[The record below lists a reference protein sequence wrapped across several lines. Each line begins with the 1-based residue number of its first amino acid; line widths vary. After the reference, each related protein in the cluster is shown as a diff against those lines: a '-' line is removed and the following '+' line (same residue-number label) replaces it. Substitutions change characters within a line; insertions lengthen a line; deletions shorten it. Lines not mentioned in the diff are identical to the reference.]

1 MIDVS
6 NVASAAQLP
15 KEDRMAAGVK
25 VIEGGS
31 VTSPNG
37 YRAGGVFAGLKTP
50 GEGVLDL
57 GILVSDRP
65 ATVAGTFSR
74 NKILSPS
81 VTVTRSRVPSS
92 SARGVVANSG
102 CANCSVGEQGVEDAL
117 DMTRL
122 AEAQAGVGTGEMMVA
137 STGVIGVEL
146 PMALIR
152 GKIGDIELTDD
163 GGPDFARSIMTT
175 DSRPKH
181 IAAQFGVGDNTYT
194 IGGVAK
200 GVGMIHPDMATM
212 LSFIT
217 CDASIPEGFLQESV
231 SAAVDASFNMIDV
244 DGDQSTNDTVL
255 LFANGAG
262 GGDPIGS
269 ADSAGAGAF
278 QEALTE
284 VCTYLAKEL
293 VRDGEGAGHVMAVT
307 VEGATSREDARCAA
321 REISSSNLV
330 KAMVHG
336 NDPNWGR
343 IMMAL
348 GKSGIELQE
357 SKIDIFIN
365 GIHIVHEGKAIPYY
379 VDAVVA
385 GMVAPEVEFRVS
397 LNIGDHSATGWG
409 SDLTEEYV
417 TFNSAYTT

>member
-1 MIDVS
+1 MSSSVQS
-6 NVASAAQLP
+6 P
-15 KEDRMAAGVK
+15 KENRMASGVEI
-25 VIEGGS
+25 VEGGS
-31 VTSPNG
+31 VTSPKG
-37 YRAGGVFAGLKTP
+37 YRAGGVYAGLKTQA
-50 GEGVLDL
+50 EGVLDL
-57 GILVSDRP
+57 GVLVSDRS

-81 VTVTRSRVPSS
+81 VTVTKGRVPSS
-92 SARGVVANSG
+92 TARGVVANSG
-102 CANCSVGEQGVEDAL
+102 CANCSVGEQGLEDAL
-117 DMTRL
+117 EVTRL
-122 AEAQAGVGTGEMMVA
+122 AEAHAGVEAGSMMVA

-152 GKIGDIELTDD
+152 GKIGDVELTDD
-163 GGPDFARSIMTT
+163 GGPSFARSIMTT
-175 DSRPKH
+175 DTRPKH
-181 IAAQFGVGDNTYT
+181 IAAQFEVGDTTYT
-194 IGGVAK
+194 VGGVAK

-217 CDASIPEGFLQESV
+217 CDAEIPQGFLQESL
-231 SAAVDASFNMIDV
+231 SAAVDLSFNMVDV

-255 LFANGAG
+255 LLANGAAG
-262 GGDPIGS
+262 GEPIGS
-269 ADSAGAGAF
+269 SDSPGAADF
-278 QEALTE
+278 QQALTE

-293 VRDGEGAGHVMAVT
+293 VSDGEGAGHIMAVT
-307 VEGATSREDARCAA
+307 VEGATTMADARCAA

-336 NDPNWGR
+336 KDPNWGR

-379 VDAVVA
+379 ADAVVT
-385 GMVAPEVEFRVS
+385 GMTAHEVSFRVN
-397 LNIGDHSATGWG
+397 LNIGDHSATAWG

>member
-1 MIDVS
+1 MPDGIE
-6 NVASAAQLP
+6 L
-15 KEDRMAAGVK
+15 
-25 VIEGGS
+25 IEGGS
-31 VTSPNG
+31 VTSPQG
-37 YRAGGVFAGLKTP
+37 YRAGGVYAGLKSA

-65 ATVAGTFSR
+65 AAVAGTFST

-81 VTVTRSRVPSS
+81 VTVSKRQIESGES
-92 SARGVVANSG
+92 RGVVANSG
-102 CANCSVGEQGVEDAL
+102 CANCSVGEQGLLDAE

-122 AEAQAGVGTGEMMVA
+122 AAAHLGVHAEDLCVA
-137 STGVIGVEL
+137 STGMIGVEL

-152 GKIGDIELTDD
+152 QSIGSVELTDE
-163 GGPDFARSIMTT
+163 GGEAFARSIMTT

-181 IAAQFGVGDNTYT
+181 IAATFEANGQTYT

-217 CDASIPEGFLQESV
+217 CDADVEHGFLRESL
-231 SAAVDASFNMIDV
+231 SRAVNISFNMIDI

-255 LFANGAG
+255 LFANGAAG
-262 GGDPIGS
+262 GSQIASGS
-269 ADSAGAGAF
+269 EGVESF
-278 QEALTE
+278 QQALNA
-284 VCTYLAKEL
+284 VSIYLAKEL
-293 VRDGEGAGHVMAVT
+293 VRDGEGAGHVMEVT
-307 VEGATSREDARCAA
+307 VDGAVSMSDARCAA

-336 NDPNWGR
+336 RDPNWGR

-348 GKSGIELQE
+348 GKSGVELDE

-379 VDAVVA
+379 ADAVIS
-385 GMVAPEVEFRVS
+385 GMAAEEVSFRVS
-397 LNIGDHSATGWG
+397 LNIGEASATGWG

-417 TFNSAYTT
+417 TFNSAYST

>member
-1 MIDVS
+1 MPDGIE
-6 NVASAAQLP
+6 L
-15 KEDRMAAGVK
+15 
-25 VIEGGS
+25 IEGGS
-31 VTSPNG
+31 VTSPQG
-37 YRAGGVFAGLKTP
+37 YRAGGVYAGLKSA

-65 ATVAGTFSR
+65 AAVAGTFST

-81 VTVTRSRVPSS
+81 VTVSKRQIESGES
-92 SARGVVANSG
+92 RGVVANSG
-102 CANCSVGEQGVEDAL
+102 CANCSVGEQGLLDAE

-122 AEAQAGVGTGEMMVA
+122 AAAHLGVHAEDLCVA
-137 STGVIGVEL
+137 STGMIGVEL

-152 GKIGDIELTDD
+152 QSIGSVELTDE
-163 GGPDFARSIMTT
+163 GGEAFARSIMTT

-181 IAAQFGVGDNTYT
+181 IAATFEANGQTYT

-217 CDASIPEGFLQESV
+217 CDADVEQGFLRESL
-231 SAAVDASFNMIDV
+231 SRAVNISFNMIDI

-255 LFANGAG
+255 LFANGAAG
-262 GGDPIGS
+262 GSQIASGS
-269 ADSAGAGAF
+269 EGVESF
-278 QEALTE
+278 QQALNA
-284 VCTYLAKEL
+284 VSIYLAKEL
-293 VRDGEGAGHVMAVT
+293 VRDGEGAGHVMEVT
-307 VEGATSREDARCAA
+307 VDGAVSMSDARCAA

-336 NDPNWGR
+336 RDPNWGR

-348 GKSGIELQE
+348 GKSGVELDE

-379 VDAVVA
+379 ADAVIS
-385 GMVAPEVEFRVS
+385 GMAAEEVSFRVS
-397 LNIGDHSATGWG
+397 LNIGEASATGWG

-417 TFNSAYTT
+417 TFNSAYST

>member
-1 MIDVS
+1 
-6 NVASAAQLP
+6 
-15 KEDRMAAGVK
+15 MAAGVRI
-25 VIEGGS
+25 VEGGS
-31 VTSPNG
+31 VTSPSG
-37 YRAGGVFAGLKTP
+37 YRAGGVFVGLKTA

-57 GILVSDRP
+57 GVLVSDRP

-81 VTVTRSRVPSS
+81 VTVTKTRVPSS
-92 SARGVVANSG
+92 TARGVVANSG

-117 DMTRL
+117 EMTQL
-122 AEAQAGVGTGEMMVA
+122 AEAYAGVGAGEMMVA
-137 STGVIGVEL
+137 STGVIGAEL

-152 GKIGDIELTDD
+152 NKMGEIDLTDD
-163 GGPDFARSIMTT
+163 GGPAFARSIMTT
-175 DSRPKH
+175 DSRPKY
-181 IAAQFGVGDNTYT
+181 IAAQFDAGETTYT
-194 IGGVAK
+194 VGGVAK

-217 CDASIPEGFLQESV
+217 CDASIPEGFLQESL
-231 SAAVDASFNMIDV
+231 SAAVDLSFNMIDV

-255 LFANGAG
+255 LFANGAA
-262 GGDPIGS
+262 GGDPIS
-269 ADSAGAGAF
+269 GAESPGASDF
-278 QEALTE
+278 QQALTE
-284 VCTYLAKEL
+284 VCIHLAKEL
-293 VRDGEGAGHVMAVT
+293 VSDGEGAGHIMAVT
-307 VEGATSREDARCAA
+307 VEGATSRADARCAA

-336 NDPNWGR
+336 KDPNWGR

-357 SKIDIFIN
+357 SQIDIFIN

-379 VDAVVA
+379 ADAVVA
-385 GMVAPEVEFRVS
+385 GMVAHEVSFRVS
-397 LNIGDHSATGWG
+397 LNIGDHSATAWG